1 MSVEAEMGL
10 LGAVFL
16 MCGDPK
22 GPEYVAEA
30 ANALSTEMFV
40 HKHTRRIFDK
50 LCEMYWKGRKV
61 DVVTLLEE
69 LPQEKETLVKLAQYV
84 PAVSHFGDYIKIIRE
99 DWQIRL
105 LKKGLEEIGSSGKDL
120 YESLGD
126 LRELLTKQE
135 WLTNS
140 LEDKNISSF
149 AEAAEEFKKW
159 LREKERNDTVRSG
172 FWELDRATG
181 GFLRSTVFGLAARPG
196 CGKTDFAINLALRMG
211 KRGSRVLYFTL
222 EMTKLQIMQR
232 VASSLLH
239 INGERVRDRELNEN
253 ELRSVDEVLDNF
265 SSAGKISFVDEP
277 SVSVQRV
284 RHFVDLWKPDVVFI
298 DHIGL
303 MKRPNL
309 KEQYKAIGAVSNQ
322 LKQLALEKEIALVE
336 LVQMNRQIENRAN
349 KKPSL
354 SDLRESGDIEQ
365 DCDYVGFLVPED
377 LKGKNLS
384 GDAWADVELYLEKNR
399 HGRPGIFKYRW
410 QPQYHSFSEVETR
423 YG

>member
-1 MSVEAEMGL
+1 
-10 LGAVFL
+10 
-16 MCGDPK
+16 
-22 GPEYVAEA
+22 
-30 ANALSTEMFV
+30 
-40 HKHTRRIFDK
+40 
-50 LCEMYWKGRKV
+50 
-61 DVVTLLEE
+61 
-69 LPQEKETLVKLAQYV
+69 
-84 PAVSHFGDYIKIIRE
+84 
-99 DWQIRL
+99 
-105 LKKGLEEIGSSGKDL
+105 
-120 YESLGD
+120 
-126 LRELLTKQE
+126 
-135 WLTNS
+135 
-140 LEDKNISSF
+140 
-149 AEAAEEFKKW
+149 
-159 LREKERNDTVRSG
+159 
-172 FWELDRATG
+172 
-181 GFLRSTVFGLAARPG
+181 
-196 CGKTDFAINLALRMG
+196 MG

-399 HGRPGIFKYRW
+399 HGRPGIFQYRW